1 MGCGGSKEVAG
12 EQPAPTD
19 KPVATAN
26 TVAQTPSAEPVANG
40 IVVATNHVIENDD
53 EETGSDCLFIST
65 DPGEE
70 TVNGLICFN
79 GRMFMCT
86 SVVVLCT
93 TCDVICICM
102 LPFDFEYTVTH
113 PVQTSSCY
121 YWRRKIK
128 NRFLTKNRI
137 VIIPLVPVSLYMKR
151 HLFQHLEEY
160 LEVHLPR
167 IQGS

>member
-19 KPVATAN
+19 KPVTTAN

-79 GRMFMCT
+79 G
-86 SVVVLCT
+86 SVHVYFGCRPLYHFRYHLYLHV
-93 TCDVICICM
+93 
-102 LPFDFEYTVTH
+102 TV
-113 PVQTSSCY
+113 
-121 YWRRKIK
+121 
-128 NRFLTKNRI
+128 
-137 VIIPLVPVSLYMKR
+137 
-151 HLFQHLEEY
+151 
-160 LEVHLPR
+160 
-167 IQGS
+167 